1 MTATGP
7 DLDLVALVRELAGRQ
22 TVSGDAIAQRD
33 LLGALT
39 DVLRQRA
46 PHLEVTQGG
55 DRDQPW
61 TLLRTPT
68 DPGRRQLLFACHVDT
83 VPVPDP
89 GAWERDPFGA
99 DVDGG
104 RVWGRGTSDM
114 KAGVVAAVAALAAA
128 DPETPVAL
136 LLTSDEETGSQG
148 AAAAAPAVADQRIGA
163 VIVPEA
169 TGNQVVLGHKGALW
183 LAVRTAGRAAHGSTP
198 ERGHNAVL
206 DLVSVL
212 GRAAGALPL
221 RTDPFLG
228 TETWNPGVVAGGT
241 VPNVVPDRAE
251 AVVDMRTVG
260 DAGDLLRWWRDQPE
274 VADVEVRVDLPPV
287 GTPADDP
294 WVASLPA
301 AVRATPA
308 TYFTDASVLVRV
320 VGGAPV
326 VVWGPGTPAVMHA
339 VDEYVEVA
347 EVEQAAAA
355 FSDVVR
361 RWNAPPAG
369 SGREPASGGG

>member
-1 MTATGP
+1 MTAT
-7 DLDLVALVRELAGRQ
+7 DLDPVALVQDLVRRT
-22 TVSGDAIAQRD
+22 TVSGDAAGQRD
-33 LLGALT
+33 LLGTLT
-39 DVLRQRA
+39 DVLLGAA
-46 PHLEVTQGG
+46 PHLQVTEGR
-55 DRDQPW
+55 DRDHPW
-61 TLLRTPT
+61 TLLRTPA
-68 DPGRRQLLFACHVDT
+68 DPGRPLLLLACHVDT
-83 VPVPDP
+83 VPAADP
-89 GAWERDPFGA
+89 AAWQRDPFGG
-99 DVDGG
+99 DLEQG
-104 RVWGRGTSDM
+104 RVWGRGGSDM
-114 KAGVVAAVAALAAA
+114 KAGVVASAAALAAA

-136 LLTSDEETGSQG
+136 LLTSDEEIGSKG
-148 AAAAAPAVADQRIGA
+148 AAAAAAAVADLPVGA
-163 VIVPEA
+163 VVVPEA

-206 DLVSVL
+206 DLVAVL
-212 GRAAGALPL
+212 GRAGGALPL
-221 RTDPFLG
+221 RSDPFLG

-251 AVVDMRTVG
+251 AVVDMRTVA
-260 DAGDLLRWWRDQPE
+260 AGEELLSWWRAQPE

-301 AVRATPA
+301 AVLPTPA
-308 TYFTDASVLVRV
+308 TYFTDASVLVQV
-320 VGGAPV
+320 VGGAPI

-361 RWNAPPAG
+361 RWGA
-369 SGREPASGGG
+369 